1 MPPIIYSRG
10 LSGGVML
17 SNIGFIEK
25 LETFECAVLLVVW
38 FGLALA
44 YLAIYMRRKRIERR
58 IRAEVTNLG
67 NVNSRFHLR
76 VENPGEAI
84 EVVFYHSRQRLPWIA
99 VEGNAP
105 AAPALAYA
113 AAGEVPQ
120 YQHESAAQKAAQGAG
135 VLSSASSLLSGLG
148 NILPRQLGR
157 PFQQL
162 GSRIYRGQ
170 MKVGVARSKVN
181 RTMSYAPN
189 ISSSGSTVPTAS
201 TADTSIVWAET
212 QSVDPGESLTLSVL
226 LKPAWSGQDQVCAF
240 RLLSISPD
248 APTAQVVAQESQVTV
263 KGGFL
268 SHAFYPQLVVLALTA
283 ALLVGL
289 FWMRSRGL
297 FV

>member
-1 MPPIIYSRG
+1 
-10 LSGGVML
+10 ML

-25 LETFECAVLLVVW
+25 LGTFECAVLLVVW
-38 FGLALA
+38 FGLAMA
-44 YLAIYMRRKRIERR
+44 YLAVYTRRKRIERR

-67 NVNSRFHLR
+67 NVSSRFQLR
-76 VENPGEAI
+76 VENPGEAMG
-84 EVVFYHSRQRLPWIA
+84 VVFYHNRRRLSWIA
-99 VEGNAP
+99 VEGTAP

-113 AAGEVPQ
+113 SAGEAPQ
-120 YQHESAAQKAAQGAG
+120 YQQESTAQKAAQGAG

-181 RTMSYAPN
+181 RTMSYAPKV
-189 ISSSGSTVPTAS
+189 SSSGSPTSTSSAAS
-201 TADTSIVWAET
+201 AADTSLIWAET
-212 QSVDPGESLTLSVL
+212 PPVEPGESLTLSIL
-226 LKPAWSGQDQVCAF
+226 LRPAWSGQDQVCAF
-240 RLLSISPD
+240 RLLSFSPD
-248 APTAQVVAQESQVTV
+248 APASQVVAQESQVKV

-268 SHAFYPQLVVLALTA
+268 SHALYPQLVALAVTA
-283 ALLVGL
+283 ALLVVL